1 VRGVKADQPLPH
13 GHGSVSPFLSRARK
27 QAVVL
32 AFVSATAFAHV
43 GSPDVF
49 FQGNAG
55 PYPLLVT
62 IRPPDVI
69 PGVARIEV
77 RSLAP
82 GVEKIELTP
91 TPMTGIA
98 STHPP
103 VADVAQRVAGDTQSF
118 EGALWLMSVGSWE
131 VHIRA
136 SGPKGTGE
144 LPVPVPAVA
153 LRMQPMSRGVSY
165 FLLGMMALLAV
176 GIVAIVGA
184 GVREATLDPEVPAKR
199 WSRKTTVAMACASA
213 VVIAALWGGNA
224 WWVSDA
230 ATYSQR
236 IYKPLGITA
245 TLNQPDQ
252 LQLRVTDPG
261 WLKQR
266 RLDDLIPD
274 HGHLMHLFLVRWPAM
289 DRIAHLHPEQTATGF
304 FETRLPSLPAGTYRV
319 YGDIVHE
326 SGFAETAIGEL
337 ALPNVDGKP
346 VTGDDAEGP
355 TVFETGYKMVWVHG
369 ESKPVIAKQ
378 VALFSFEIV
387 GLDGKPASNLE
398 PYMGMG
404 GHAEFIKDDGSVFAH
419 LHPTG
424 SVPMASVAVASP
436 AAMIAMHE
444 TSVGPVVSFPY
455 GIPTV
460 GQYKIFVQLK
470 RAGKV
475 VTGAFD
481 VTVI

>member
-1 VRGVKADQPLPH
+1 MRGV
-13 GHGSVSPFLSRARK
+13 R
-27 QAVVL
+27 L
-32 AFVSATAFAHV
+32 AATLLALAGAASAHV

-77 RSLAP
+77 RSLRP
-82 GVEKIELTP
+82 GVERIELTP
-91 TPMTGIA
+91 TPMTGPA
-98 STHPP
+98 ATHPP
-103 VADVAQRVAGDTQSF
+103 IADVAQRVDSLGF
-118 EGALWLMSVGSWE
+118 EGSLWLMSVGSWE

-136 SGPKGTGE
+136 SGAKGVGE
-144 LPVPVPAVA
+144 MPVPVPAVA
-153 LRMQPMSRGVSY
+153 LRMQPMSKGVGY
-165 FLLGMMALLAV
+165 FLFGMMALLAV

-184 GVREATLDPEVPAKR
+184 GVREAQLDPGATPKR
-199 WSRKTTVAMACASA
+199 WNRKTTVAMICASI
-213 VVIAALWGGNA
+213 VMVGALWSGNT
-224 WWVSDA
+224 WWGNDA

-245 TLNQPDQ
+245 SLNQPDL
-252 LQLRVTDPG
+252 LQFQITDPG
-261 WLKQR
+261 WLQQR

-289 DRIAHLHPEQTATGF
+289 DRMAHLHPDQTATGF
-304 FETRLPSLPAGTYRV
+304 FETRLPSLPAGTYRL
-319 YGDIVHE
+319 YADIVHE
-326 SGFAETAIGEL
+326 SGFAETAVGQMT
-337 ALPNVDGKP
+337 LPEVQGKP
-346 VTGDDAEGP
+346 VSGDDADGP
-355 TVFETGYKMVWVHG
+355 TAFEDGTRMIRVQGDAKPMV
-369 ESKPVIAKQ
+369 AKQ
-378 VALFSFEIV
+378 VALFSFAIA
-387 GLDGKPASNLE
+387 GPDGKPLNDLE

-404 GHAEFIKDDGSVFAH
+404 GHAEFIKEDGSVFAH
-419 LHPTG
+419 VHPTG

-444 TSVGPVVSFPY
+444 SSVGPVVSFPY
-455 GIPTV
+455 GVPTP
-460 GQYKIFVQLK
+460 GRYKIFVQLK

-481 VTVI
+481 LDVI

>member
-1 VRGVKADQPLPH
+1 MRGGRSFTGGKTAGATVALM
-13 GHGSVSPFLSRARK
+13 LC
-27 QAVVL
+27 
-32 AFVSATAFAHV
+32 ATAWAHV

-69 PGVARIEV
+69 PGVAQIEV

-82 GVEKIELTP
+82 GVDKIELTP

-103 VADVAQRVAGDTQSF
+103 IADVAQRVGGDAFAGS
-118 EGALWLMSVGSWE
+118 LWLMSVGSWE

-136 SGPKGTGE
+136 SGTKGRGE

-153 LRMQPMSRGVSY
+153 TRMQPMAKSVSI
-165 FLLGMMALLAV
+165 FLFGMMVLLTV
-176 GIVAIVGA
+176 GMVAIVGA
-184 GVREATLDPEVPAKR
+184 GVREAQLAPGAPSKPWT
-199 WSRKTTVAMACASA
+199 RKTIVAMGCASA
-213 VVIAALWGGNA
+213 ILIAALWGGNA
-224 WWVSDA
+224 WWAGDA

-236 IYKPLGITA
+236 VYKPLGITA
-245 TLNQPDQ
+245 SLHQPDLFQ
-252 LQLRVTDPG
+252 FQIADPG
-261 WLKQR
+261 WLKLR

-289 DRIAHLHPEQTATGF
+289 DRIAHLHPDQTATGF
-304 FETRLPSLPAGTYRV
+304 FETHLPSLPAGTYRV
-319 YGDIVHE
+319 YADIVHD
-326 SGFAETAIGEL
+326 SGFAETAVGEL
-337 ALPNVDGKP
+337 RLPDVMGKP
-346 VTGDDAEGP
+346 VRGDDADGP
-355 TVFETGYKMVWVHG
+355 TATDGGYRMIWVHD
-369 ESKPVIAKQ
+369 SAKPVIAKQ
-378 VALFSFEIV
+378 VELFSFEIT
-387 GLDGKPASNLE
+387 GPDGKPVNDLE

-404 GHAEFIKDDGSVFAH
+404 GHAEFIKEDGSVFAH

-436 AAMIAMHE
+436 AAMMAMHE
-444 TSVGPVVSFPY
+444 SSVGPVVSFPY
-455 GIPTV
+455 GVPTP
-460 GQYKIFVQLK
+460 GKYKIFVQLK

-481 VTVI
+481 LDVT